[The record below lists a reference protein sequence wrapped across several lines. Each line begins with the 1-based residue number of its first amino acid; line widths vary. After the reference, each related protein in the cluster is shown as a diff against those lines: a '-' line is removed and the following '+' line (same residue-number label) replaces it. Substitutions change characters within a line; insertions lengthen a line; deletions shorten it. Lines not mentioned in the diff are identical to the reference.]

1 MQKIER
7 FSALGAMRVS
17 NDETEES
24 EEEGAG
30 SALRMHCW
38 KDGTSHIVPEDF
50 TITPCT
56 TLVGWQLWCIGR
68 PGDGIM
74 PYWAIRGCDIPG
86 TQTDKKR
93 WSAYR
98 AAMKALQDIAEEQG
112 VWSKT
117 MTGTEA
123 MDADGLCI
131 KELMQSLPQ
140 VGSKRKRREGQL
152 KWKTVTTL

>member
-38 KDGTSHIVPEDF
+38 KDGTSHIVPEDV

-56 TLVGWQLWCIGR
+56 TLVGWKLWYIGR
-68 PGDGIM
+68 PGDGLCRIG
-74 PYWAIRGCDIPG
+74 PFVDAIFLARD
-86 TQTDKKR
+86 Q
-93 WSAYR
+93 
-98 AAMKALQDIAEEQG
+98 
-112 VWSKT
+112 
-117 MTGTEA
+117 
-123 MDADGLCI
+123 
-131 KELMQSLPQ
+131 
-140 VGSKRKRREGQL
+140 
-152 KWKTVTTL
+152 